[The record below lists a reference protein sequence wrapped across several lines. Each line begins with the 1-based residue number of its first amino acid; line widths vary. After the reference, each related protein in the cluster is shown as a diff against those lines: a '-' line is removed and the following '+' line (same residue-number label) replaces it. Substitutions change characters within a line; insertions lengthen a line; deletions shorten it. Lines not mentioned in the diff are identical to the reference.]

1 VEPPSH
7 QAATIADTDMNQTS
21 LHRKDDPHEDR
32 STDSV
37 FINTTHVVQSVIGLN
52 NGLPFARSED
62 YPAFVKKI
70 GLSLRDLLAHV
81 DDEIHRLDPSS
92 HKEVEMAHKVLSS
105 DMAEL
110 INAMKMA
117 QKYSTTTLD
126 QEYRKGMLSAA
137 HVLAVDAKHLFD
149 VVDAARKQSAKLS
162 SSV

>member
-1 VEPPSH
+1 
-7 QAATIADTDMNQTS
+7 
-21 LHRKDDPHEDR
+21 
-32 STDSV
+32 
-37 FINTTHVVQSVIGLN
+37 
-52 NGLPFARSED
+52 
-62 YPAFVKKI
+62 
-70 GLSLRDLLAHV
+70 
-81 DDEIHRLDPSS
+81 
-92 HKEVEMAHKVLSS
+92 VEMAHKVLSS